1 MGAGGETAA
10 TGGSMDIVAILA
22 VAAIWLALFCWL
34 AVVGWAKH
42 RRLERE
48 AYYHHETEK
57 RLLEKGDAGAVQILR
72 LRNEEQRVRWLQRR
86 EGLKLGGL
94 IVTALGMGILV
105 GLQFIDTGGLSFA
118 GAGWVPL
125 IIGLALLLYVYVLH
139 PKTTN
144 LSSDLPP
151 LPPGERKGDPHN

>member
-1 MGAGGETAA
+1 MAV
-10 TGGSMDIVAILA
+10 IA
-22 VAAIWLALFCWL
+22 VAVIWVALFCWL

-57 RLLEKGDAGAVQILR
+57 RLLEKGDAGAAQILK
-72 LRNEEQRVRWLQRR
+72 LRNEEQRIRWLQRR

-94 IVTALGMGILV
+94 IVTALGTGILV

-118 GAGWVPL
+118 GAGWIPL
-125 IIGLALLLYVYVLH
+125 IVGLALLLYVYVLH
-139 PKTTN
+139 AKPTN
-144 LSSDLPP
+144 LGSHIPS
-151 LPPGERKGDPHN
+151 LPPGERRDDPYN